1 MPDVLDVVVIL
12 EHVEHLLH
20 ALDVALVGELY
31 IGLRDHLDLG
41 GEQLVAVA
49 REVFRNGGDVVRL
62 GVDGEHVAIGLHVR
76 GAGLQGILHD
86 LILIE
91 VAVLIID
98 DDNALAVKAPG
109 DAAGRA
115 HVAVVLVE
123 SVPHVGGCAVAVIA
137 HGLDDYG
144 DTAGAV
150 ALIGDGLVVIG
161 IAAAERLFDGALYI
175 VVGHVRGLGLGYDGG
190 EAGVIRG
197 VPASA
202 LLDGDYHLSGY
213 LGEGLRALSV
223 LSALG
228 FLYVV
233 PLGMS

>member
-1 MPDVLDVVVIL
+1 M
-12 EHVEHLLH
+12 
-20 ALDVALVGELY
+20 
-31 IGLRDHLDLG
+31 
-41 GEQLVAVA
+41 
-49 REVFRNGGDVVRL
+49 
-62 GVDGEHVAIGLHVR
+62 
-76 GAGLQGILHD
+76 
-86 LILIE
+86 
-91 VAVLIID
+91 
-98 DDNALAVKAPG
+98 
-109 DAAGRA
+109 
-115 HVAVVLVE
+115 
-123 SVPHVGGCAVAVIA
+123 PHVGGCAVAVIA

-144 DTAGAV
+144 DAAGAV

-175 VVGHVRGLGLGYDGG
+175 VVGHVRGLGLGDDGG